1 MPATSPKLFTVV
13 HGPDQRVLRT
23 YTGDDMDAHE
33 NKGAVDRGMVCCW
46 ILKIEENKAQRLN
59 RKR

>member
-1 MPATSPKLFTVV
+1 
-13 HGPDQRVLRT
+13 VLRT

-33 NKGAVDRGMVCCW
+33 NKGGGRGALVCCW

-59 RKR
+59 FGSAECYLSDSA